1 MSDVEDTETLL
12 ALLASLLD
20 HPVHDQSML
29 LDALVRSEGDV
40 ERAARFLNASKSSS
54 KTEECKTS
62 NKIATPQSAKKRKR
76 NTGLEGWLVQGEA
89 KRANTDVSPNGKRT
103 TSPIEGSLDK
113 SHVAAP
119 LEISHRVGESSK
131 TCSSSAA
138 SSPTKVKP
146 VSRSEFMSIFQQPEP
161 ASKSG
166 PPKLPPLT
174 LATPDMVA
182 NHTPCTMHLSVLP
195 PELACRYVRLRST

>member
-20 HPVHDQSML
+20 HPLHDQSML

-40 ERAARFLNASKSSS
+40 ERAARFLNASKSGS
-54 KTEECKTS
+54 KTEGYKTS

-76 NTGLEGWLVQGEA
+76 NTGLEGWLVQGEV
-89 KRANTDVSPNGKRT
+89 KRANTNVSPNGERIT
-103 TSPIEGSLDK
+103 LPIEGSLDK

-119 LEISHRVGESSK
+119 LAHRIGESSK
-131 TCSSSAA
+131 TRSSSAA

-161 ASKSG
+161 ASKLG

-195 PELACRYVRLRST
+195 PELACRYVRLL